1 MTMQLFS
8 KQKQR
13 ARRKRLLSQV
23 ELSISRKQKL
33 IADELNRRTQHWNR
47 ASKLILLLLICLL
60 FGGASLW
67 LLIQA
72 IY

>member
-13 ARRKRLLSQV
+13 ARRERLLSQV

-47 ASKLILLLLICLL
+47 ASKLILLLVICTVL
-60 FGGASLW
+60 GGFSLW

-72 IY
+72 CN

>member
-1 MTMQLFS
+1 MTMQFFS

-13 ARRKRLLSQV
+13 ARQQRLLSQV
-23 ELSISRKQKL
+23 ELSISRKQKR
-33 IADELNRRTQHWNR
+33 IADELNRRTQHWNKL
-47 ASKLILLLLICLL
+47 SKLIMLLLICLL
-60 FGGASLW
+60 FGGVSLW

>member
-1 MTMQLFS
+1 MQLFS

-13 ARRKRLLSQV
+13 ARRERLLSQV
-23 ELSISRKQKL
+23 ELSISRKQKQ
-33 IADELNRRTQHWNR
+33 IADELNRRTQHWNKV
-47 ASKLILLLLICLL
+47 SKLILLLLICLL

-72 IY
+72 CN

>member
-1 MTMQLFS
+1 MQFFS

-13 ARRKRLLSQV
+13 ARRERLLSQV
-23 ELSISRKQKL
+23 ELSISRKQKR

-47 ASKLILLLLICLL
+47 ASKLILLLLLCLL

-67 LLIQA
+67 LLLQA
-72 IY
+72 CN